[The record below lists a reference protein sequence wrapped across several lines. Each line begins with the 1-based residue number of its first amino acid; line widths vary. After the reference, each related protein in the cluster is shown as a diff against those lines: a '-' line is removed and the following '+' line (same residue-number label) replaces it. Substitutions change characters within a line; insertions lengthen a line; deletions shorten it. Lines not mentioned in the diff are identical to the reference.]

1 MNYPTLNI
9 FSFYN
14 LVLTKIEANVPDPF
28 IQGSDLSR
36 TSYHNDLIIAA
47 KEALVNCLMHSY
59 YDGMVGVK
67 IVDRPS
73 YLSLIQSPS
82 PRDS

>member
-28 IQGSDLSR
+28 IQ
-36 TSYHNDLIIAA
+36 T
-47 KEALVNCLMHSY
+47 LVE
-59 YDGMVGVK
+59 
-67 IVDRPS
+67 RP
-73 YLSLIQSPS
+73 ITTI
-82 PRDS
+82 